1 VFGSRQAGE
10 RSVTNASTP
19 PMVVTQPLM
28 RRISGV
34 LSPGVNRP
42 GRDVDH
48 LHLVAL
54 ARMSGTYPFLPSRE
68 VIMV

>member
-1 VFGSRQAGE
+1 M
-10 RSVTNASTP
+10 NASTP
-19 PMVVTQPLM
+19 AMVVTQPLI

-34 LSPGVNRP
+34 LSPEVNRP

-54 ARMSGTYPFLPSRE
+54 SRVSDTYPVLPSRG
-68 VIMV
+68 VIVV